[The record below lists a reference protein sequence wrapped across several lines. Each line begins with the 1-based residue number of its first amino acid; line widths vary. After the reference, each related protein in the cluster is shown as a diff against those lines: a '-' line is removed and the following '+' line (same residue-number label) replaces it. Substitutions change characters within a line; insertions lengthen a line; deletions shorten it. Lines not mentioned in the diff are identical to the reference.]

1 MQKQGGVDLDR
12 VVFVPR
18 MKHNELMAMNKL
30 TDVVLDSVFFGGDTT
45 TREAF
50 EVGAPVV
57 TLPGK
62 TIGQRWTQAYYAVM
76 GISDF
81 IAKSTDEYVK
91 IAVREANASSKQKEK
106 TRTRIKAAVHNKLF
120 RESNAPKLWA
130 DSIIDV
136 ARRPTRWR

>member
-1 MQKQGGVDLDR
+1 MQLVDPTLEALHVKVVERLQKQGGVDLDR

-18 MKHNELMAMNKL
+18 MRHNELMAMNKL
-30 TDVVLDSVFFGGDTT
+30 TGVVLDSVFFGGDTT

-76 GISDF
+76 GIKRLHREERRRERP
-81 IAKSTDEYVK
+81 KSPSAGK
-91 IAVREANASSKQKEK
+91 REFKQRRKPERAS
-106 TRTRIKAAVHNKLF
+106 KL
-120 RESNAPKLWA
+120 PYTT
-130 DSIIDV
+130 II
-136 ARRPTRWR
+136 